1 MFQLDKQEFKNLK
14 SQFVTSSWGG
24 RRKLPHAFTEQ
35 VVAMLSSVLI
45 SKQYK
50 NKLYANN

>member
-24 RRKLPHAFTEQ
+24 QRKLPHAFTEQ
-35 VVAMLSSVLI
+35 VVAMLSIVLS
-45 SKQYK
+45 SKQ
-50 NKLYANN
+50 AI